1 MISAIKKNE
10 KILKSLHTI
19 GTEAVDEIK
28 KQKNPSV
35 DIPLRNLSNVNFNPK
50 KAIIEMGKA
59 TQAREFFNIG
69 MAKKYMQTFLVAEKC
84 KDVLDEGKTVSIRD
98 LYYMSKSTIP
108 GTSENTFDEQDESDP
123 IIEDLEVTAD
133 ALREELGLYAS
144 NKGAMV
150 GEITLRDMGDTI
162 DGRRMGSGGWSI
174 PSICEPNIIQFKRCD
189 AKFILLVEKDA
200 VFRRLNE
207 DKFWKSHKCILLTGG
222 GQPPRGLRR
231 LLYRMVNEL
240 KIPLYTYVDND
251 PWGYYIY
258 SVVKQGS
265 INLAYESVRMAVPQA
280 RFIGLRSL
288 DKEKYKLPDNVTIKL
303 EDEDIKRAK
312 QILEYPWFQKKGWQE
327 EIKTMLKL
335 GYKMEQEALSRRSIS
350 FVSEEYLPKKL
361 KDKDFLD

>member
-1 MISAIKKNE
+1 MIASIKKNDHV
-10 KILKSLHTI
+10 LKSIARLGEDSI
-19 GTEAVDEIK
+19 DEIK
-28 KQKNPSV
+28 RQKNPSV

-59 TQAREFFNIG
+59 KQAREFFNIG

-144 NKGAMV
+144 NKGALV
-150 GEITLRDMGDTI
+150 GEITIRDSGDTI

-174 PSICEPNIIQFKRCD
+174 PSICEPNFIQFKRCD

-207 DKFWKSHKCILLTGG
+207 DKFWKSHKCILVTGG

-240 KIPLYTYVDND
+240 KLPLYTYVDND

-265 INLAYESVRMAVPQA
+265 INLAYESVRMAVPHA
-280 RFIGLRSL
+280 KFIGLSSF
-288 DKEKYKLPDNVTIKL
+288 DKERFKLPDNVTIKL
-303 EDEDIKRAK
+303 LDEDIKRAK
-312 QILEYPWFQKKGWQE
+312 QLLEYPWFQKTPWQK
-327 EIKTMLKL
+327 EIRNMLKL
-335 GYKMEQEALSRRSIS
+335 GYKLEQEALSKRGIS
-350 FVSEEYLPKKL
+350 FVTEEYLPKKI